1 MPEEVPGKS
10 IGFRWLLLGAIALA
24 IGAFYLLGG
33 DRYVSFTFIREHL
46 DAIRTWVGE
55 HFFLAVGGFFVIYVG
70 VTALSLPVATMLS
83 LLGGAILGRWLGT
96 AVCLTAAT
104 CGATFAMLGSR
115 YLFRDLVRAKFGSKL
130 DALDQGIAKDGVYY
144 LFSLRLAPFIPFF
157 LINLGI
163 GLTNF
168 RATTFFWVS
177 FVGMMPGAFLFNNA
191 GQALGDLE
199 SPEGI
204 VSWQIVL
211 ALALL
216 GVTPLLFKWL
226 LSGRPTGR
234 RSRNAASED

>member
-1 MPEEVPGKS
+1 MPDEAPRKS
-10 IGFRWLLLGAIALA
+10 VGFRLLLLGAVALA
-24 IGAFYLLGG
+24 IAAFYLLGG
-33 DRYVSFTFIREHL
+33 DRYVSWTFIRANL
-46 DAIRTWVGE
+46 DAIRTWVSE
-55 HFFLAVGGFFVIYVG
+55 HFLVAVGGFFLVYVG
-70 VTALSLPVATMLS
+70 VTALSLPAATMLS

-104 CGATFAMLGSR
+104 CGATLAMLGSR
-115 YLFRDLVRAKFGSKL
+115 YLFRDLVRAKFGPKL
-130 DALDQGIAKDGVYY
+130 DALDQGVAKVGIYY
-144 LFSLRLAPFIPFF
+144 LLSLRLAPFIPFF

-216 GVTPLLFKWL
+216 GVAPLLFKWL
-226 LSGRPTGR
+226 LSGHPTGR
-234 RSRNAASED
+234 RSPDAASED

>member
-1 MPEEVPGKS
+1 MRKS
-10 IGFRWLLLGAIALA
+10 VGLRWLLLAAIALA
-24 IGAFYLLGG
+24 ITAFYLLGG
-33 DRYVSFTFIREHL
+33 DRYVSFAYIRANL

-55 HFFLAVGGFFVIYVG
+55 HFVVAVGGFFLVYVG

-104 CGATFAMLGSR
+104 CGATLAMLGSR

-130 DALDQGIAKDGVYY
+130 DALDQGVAKDGVYY

-199 SPEGI
+199 SAEGI
-204 VSWQIVL
+204 VSGQIVL

-216 GVTPLLFKWL
+216 GIAPLVFRWILR
-226 LSGRPTGR
+226 GRPKGR
-234 RSRNAASED
+234 RSEDGASVD